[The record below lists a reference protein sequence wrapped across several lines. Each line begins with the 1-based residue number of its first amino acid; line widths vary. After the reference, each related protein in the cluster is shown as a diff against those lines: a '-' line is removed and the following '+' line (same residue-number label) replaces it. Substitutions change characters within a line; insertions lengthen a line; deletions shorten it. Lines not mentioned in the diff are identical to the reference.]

1 MSYGGLQLPRLLL
14 HDVAPT
20 PVLVDPENPTVSL
33 QPTSDFRGAS
43 EYRIHLAQ
51 ILASRTLNL
60 LNGEN

>member
-1 MSYGGLQLPRLLL
+1 MAITG
-14 HDVAPT
+14 VAPT